1 MAAAFGLPRI
11 IAAADEPKAA
21 GAGPAKLHESTVG
34 RADTAATVHAL
45 GTVEPEEV
53 VDVGSQVNGIVK
65 SFGAD
70 PHVVGKSINFGSQVE
85 EGTVLATI
93 DQTLYQA
100 TVDQN
105 LAAVNSAKA
114 NLAMAKANQVLAE
127 ANLKRDDQLLKKGVI
142 ARNQYDATFA
152 ALEAA
157 KADVGV
163 QEAAIKQAVVALQ
176 QAEIYLDLTRI
187 RSPIKGIVIDRRVT
201 VGQTVG
207 SGASSSGLFLIAKD
221 LKKLQVWVSVREADI
236 GKIHEKQAVRFTVDA
251 FPGKSFEGKVAQIRL
266 NAAVRKD
273 VVTYTVV
280 VATDNAS
287 GKLLPYLT
295 ANVQFEV
302 QATER

>member
-1 MAAAFGLPRI
+1 VAAAFGFPRI
-11 IAAADEPKAA
+11 IAAADEPKAT
-21 GAGPAKLHESTVG
+21 GAGPASLRAANVG
-34 RADTAATVHAL
+34 RGDTATTVHAL

-65 SFGAD
+65 SIGAD
-70 PHVVGKSINFGSQVE
+70 LHVVGKSINFGSQVE

-93 DQTLYQA
+93 DQTFYQA
-100 TVDQN
+100 VVDQN
-105 LAAVNSAKA
+105 KAAVKSAEAGLKLVQV
-114 NLAMAKANQVLAE
+114 NLHLAE
-127 ANLKRDDQLLKKGVI
+127 ANLKRDDQLIKKGVI
-142 ARNQYDATFA
+142 ARNQYDADSA

-157 KADVGV
+157 KADVGI
-163 QEAAIKQAVVALQ
+163 QEAVIKQAEVALR
-176 QAEIYLDLTRI
+176 QAEINLDLTRI
-187 RSPIKGIVIDRRVT
+187 RSPIKGIVIDRRVN
-201 VGQTVG
+201 VGQTVV

>member
-21 GAGPAKLHESTVG
+21 GPGPVKLRASTVSRG
-34 RADTAATVHAL
+34 DTATTVHAL

-65 SFGAD
+65 SIGTD

-93 DQTLYQA
+93 DQTFYQA
-100 TVDQN
+100 VVDQN
-105 LAAVNSAKA
+105 KAAVKSAEAALKLVQV
-114 NLAMAKANQVLAE
+114 NLHLAE
-127 ANLKRDDQLLKKGVI
+127 ANLKRDDQLIKKGVI
-142 ARNQYDATFA
+142 ARNQYDADSA

-157 KADVGV
+157 KADVGI
-163 QEAAIKQAVVALQ
+163 QEAVIKQAEVALR
-176 QAEIYLDLTRI
+176 QAEINLDLTRI
-187 RSPIKGIVIDRRVT
+187 RSPIKGIVIDRRVN
-201 VGQTVG
+201 VGQTVV